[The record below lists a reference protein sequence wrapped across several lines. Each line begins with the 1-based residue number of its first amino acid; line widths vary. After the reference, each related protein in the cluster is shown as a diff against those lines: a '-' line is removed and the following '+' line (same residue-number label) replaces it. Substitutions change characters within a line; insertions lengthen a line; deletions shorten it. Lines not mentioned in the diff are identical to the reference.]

1 MNDSDLRIG
10 DDSLEYTASYKFIGV
25 TVDSELKFNTH
36 VSCIIIKVPE
46 YIGKLY
52 RIRKCSTTGARVRYY
67 YSFVYPHL
75 SYNIAV

>member
-1 MNDSDLRIG
+1 MNVSDLRIG

-52 RIRKCSTTGARVRYY
+52 RIRNV
-67 YSFVYPHL
+67 
-75 SYNIAV
+75 